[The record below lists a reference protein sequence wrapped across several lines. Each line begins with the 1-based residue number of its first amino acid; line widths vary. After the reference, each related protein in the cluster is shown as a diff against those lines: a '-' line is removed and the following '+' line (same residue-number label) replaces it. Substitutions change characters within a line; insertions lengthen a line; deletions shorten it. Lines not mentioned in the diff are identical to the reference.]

1 MHRPYKTRA
10 GGCTVTVFVP
20 YDCNNNCPF
29 CVNNLA
35 SAKGDR
41 KVEVKDLVEI
51 IDRLL

>member
-29 CVNNLA
+29 CVN
-35 SAKGDR
+35 KGEYADMTGFSLD
-41 KVEVKDLVEI
+41 KICES
-51 IDRLL
+51 IDVMD